1 MATPTD
7 VGFVE
12 MRLAKGRGTI
22 NPQRAPRAAAATPR
36 HGTIPS

>member
-12 MRLAKGRGTI
+12 MRLAKVVSLAV
-22 NPQRAPRAAAATPR
+22 APDDD
-36 HGTIPS
+36 PSCFIVLDGMS